1 MWVKA
6 ANCSCII
13 ITRAPGYNSYTKNWH
28 KNRGVTG
35 TCLTRKERRL
45 FSILPGNIT
54 VEFKPYYSRYD
65 NTLYLKYKINDLK
78 FIQKILQ
85 VLGFYYPSENVS
97 ISSDT
102 IKIKLPYLKI
112 PIYKISDI
120 NSEGRITITLTKE

>member
-1 MWVKA
+1 M
-6 ANCSCII
+6 
-13 ITRAPGYNSYTKNWH
+13 
-28 KNRGVTG
+28 
-35 TCLTRKERRL
+35 

-120 NSEGRITITLTKE
+120 NSEDRITITLTKE